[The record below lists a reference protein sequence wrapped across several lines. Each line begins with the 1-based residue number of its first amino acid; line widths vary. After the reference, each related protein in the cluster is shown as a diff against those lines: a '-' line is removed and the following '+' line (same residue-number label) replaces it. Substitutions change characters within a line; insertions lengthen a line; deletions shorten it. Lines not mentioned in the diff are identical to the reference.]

1 MATTDIMGPAR
12 NRVDGRLK
20 VTGAAKYSVEF
31 DVPNCAYAWPVESN
45 IAKGKILSIDAGAAE
60 KAPGVLVVL
69 THRNIP
75 KPKNAQASEE
85 RNSGK
90 GIRNKHRLPLSD
102 DEVHYAG
109 QYVAIVVARTI
120 EQARSASQLVRVHF
134 APEQPVLEMKNSSDA
149 KKPDKN
155 HGAPVQLSKGD
166 LEAALKKD
174 GIVRIEQTYVTP
186 VETHNPIEMS
196 GTIAVWEAEDKLT
209 LYDATQFVKGVQS
222 ILSRAWNLPLENVRV
237 ICPFVGGAFGCKGA
251 VWPHVLIAAMAAKA
265 AGVPV
270 KFHVPRKF
278 MFTSAGHR
286 PETRQRV
293 SLAAT
298 SDGKLQAMEHVSGTS
313 SATAGEYVESAGP
326 RSTGIMYNSPVIR
339 VEETVYPLNMGTPT
353 FMRAPGECPGTYALE
368 CALDE
373 LAYALKMDPVALRLV
388 NHADNHPLKNLPFS
402 AKHLKECYSVGAERF
417 GWSKRN
423 ATPGSMRDNDLVVGW
438 GMATA
443 TYPAHKMEAAAK
455 VQLRNDGSATVQCAA
470 HDLGTGAYTAL
481 TQISSVQLGIPFE
494 KVTFKLGKSDYPFGP
509 VAGGSNTTGTVGTAI
524 HEVAQ
529 LLHHSLADLAVK
541 DSQSPLYNLNADD
554 IAMVA
559 PGRIGLKD
567 DTRKSDGFTD
577 IM

>member
-1 MATTDIMGPAR
+1 MAATDIMGPGL

-45 IAKGKILSIDAGAAE
+45 IAKGKILSIDSSAAE

-90 GIRNKHRLPLSD
+90 GIRNEHRLPLSD

-174 GIVRIEQTYVTP
+174 GFVRIEQTYQTP
-186 VETHNPIEMS
+186 TETHNPIEMS
-196 GTIAVWEAEDKLT
+196 GTIAVWEASDKLT
-209 LYDATQFVKGVQS
+209 LFDATQFVKGVQN
-222 ILSRAWNLPLENVRV
+222 ILARAWDLPIENVRV
-237 ICPFVGGAFGCKGA
+237 ISPFVGGAFGCKGA
-251 VWPHVLIAAMAAKA
+251 VWPHVLLAATAAKA
-265 AGVPV
+265 TGVPV

-278 MFTSAGHR
+278 MFTATGHR
-286 PETRQRV
+286 TPTRQRI

-298 SDGKLQAMEHVSGTS
+298 KDGKLQAIQHVSNTVTS
-313 SATAGEYVESAGP
+313 PVGEYTESCGA
-326 RSTGIMYNSPVIR
+326 RSSGIMYASPAIR
-339 VEETVYPLNMGTPT
+339 VEETVFPINVGTPT

-368 CALDE
+368 SAMDE
-373 LAYALKMDPVALRLV
+373 LAYALKMDPVALRLT

-402 AKHLKECYSVGAERF
+402 AKHLKECYSLGAERF

-423 ATPGSMRDNDLVVGW
+423 PAPGSMHDGDMLVGW

-455 VQLRNDGSATVQCAA
+455 VQLRGDGSVTVQCAA
-470 HDLGTGAYTAL
+470 HDLG
-481 TQISSVQLGIPFE
+481 
-494 KVTFKLGKSDYPFGP
+494 
-509 VAGGSNTTGTVGTAI
+509 
-524 HEVAQ
+524 
-529 LLHHSLADLAVK
+529 
-541 DSQSPLYNLNADD
+541 
-554 IAMVA
+554 
-559 PGRIGLKD
+559 
-567 DTRKSDGFTD
+567 
-577 IM
+577 